1 VWPLRAFSF
10 AVMGIVLKVI
20 GIGVMSILRVVII
33 IIVGC
38 MVVTAEAVSGDAA
51 LSEKKATV
59 VWRESFT
66 PAPESS
72 NSTLPKDW
80 LVKGKP
86 GTLPAAF
93 SMMIDKGKNI
103 TFLHMEADRG
113 SASLITN
120 AIGVDLSKTPILRWR
135 WRVTTLPEGADGRI
149 KTKDDQAIGIYVG
162 TGSNFSNKSV
172 SYRWDTET
180 PKGAEGNAVYGLGT
194 VKVKWYTVKNKED
207 ASDGGWFTEE
217 RNVAE
222 DFRQAWGF
230 YPEKVYI
237 SVSCNSQYTGSQ
249 AAADLGWIEFVSF
262 SAE

>member
-1 VWPLRAFSF
+1 
-10 AVMGIVLKVI
+10 
-20 GIGVMSILRVVII
+20 MSILRVAII

-38 MVVTAEAVSGDAA
+38 MAIAAIAHSADAVPP
-51 LSEKKATV
+51 EKKATV
-59 VWRESFT
+59 AWRESFT
-66 PAPESS
+66 TVPGSGSS
-72 NSTLPKDW
+72 ALPKDW

-103 TFLHMEADRG
+103 AFLHMEADRG
-113 SASLITN
+113 SASLVTN

-135 WRVTTLPEGADGRI
+135 WRVTTLPEGADGRV

-162 TGSNFSNKSV
+162 TGSAFSNKSV

-180 PKGAEGNAVYGLGT
+180 PKGAVGNAAYGLGT
-194 VKVKWYTVKNKED
+194 VKVKWYTLKNKED
-207 ASDGGWFTEE
+207 AGDGGWFTEE

-237 SVSCNSQYTGSQ
+237 SVSCNSQYTGSR
-249 AAADLGWIEFVSF
+249 AAADLGWIEFISF